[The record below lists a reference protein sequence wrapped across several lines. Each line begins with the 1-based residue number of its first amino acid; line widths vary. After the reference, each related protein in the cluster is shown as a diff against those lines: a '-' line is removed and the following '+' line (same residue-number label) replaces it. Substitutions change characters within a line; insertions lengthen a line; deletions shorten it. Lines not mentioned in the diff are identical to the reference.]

1 MSQWATRA
9 VALLTLAFASSV
21 TAQSTAIRE
30 VLVERLD
37 SGSFDPDSPILV
49 TGKYKELIDGNLV
62 LHGTSVRF
70 QLITPELKKRVLDF
84 VAHRDNLTIIGK
96 LSSAGATRLME
107 VSEIYAASSD
117 VEQFSAQEKLLKDE
131 SQDTPGLALGLVRK
145 ILNVYQ
151 VHADPA
157 LLPLVRRMFSLSLGK
172 EPRRLDLE
180 LTAERLAVVR
190 QAHTAVGNMELT
202 VELAAELEAWS
213 SDKSP
218 VEQWLRS
225 LSARHRGGK
234 WVTYS
239 GLKRK
244 EGFVEH
250 EGRWISR
257 REKAHLIAM
266 EHFRKERQALT
277 VLRRRTDKEYKLLAE
292 KGVVESGMKPE
303 EVTASLGFPDRVE
316 RKVFEK
322 EEFDQW
328 IYDGEYYYFYA
339 GSLVLKP
346 D

>member
-1 MSQWATRA
+1 MSPWVTRA
-9 VALLTLAFASSV
+9 VALWTLALASSV

-30 VLVERLD
+30 VLIESLD

-70 QLITPELKKRVLDF
+70 QLVTPELKKRALNF
-84 VAHRDNLTIIGK
+84 VAHKDNLTLIGK
-96 LSSAGATRLME
+96 MGRAEATRLME

-131 SQDTPGLALGLVRK
+131 SKDTPGLALGLIRK
-145 ILNVYQ
+145 ILKVYQ
-151 VHADPA
+151 IHADPA
-157 LLPLVRRMFSLSLGK
+157 LLPIVRRIFSLSLGK
-172 EPRRLDLE
+172 EPKRLDLE
-180 LTAERLAVVR
+180 STAERLEVIR
-190 QAHTAVGNMELT
+190 EAHRAVGNMELT
-202 VELAAELEAWS
+202 VELAAELEARS

-218 VEQWLRS
+218 VEQWLRG
-225 LSARHRGGK
+225 LSARRRGGK

-239 GLKRK
+239 GLKRE

-250 EGRWISR
+250 EGRWVSR
-257 REKAHLIAM
+257 REKEHLVAM
-266 EHFRKERQALT
+266 KHFRKERQALT

-316 RKVFEK
+316 RKLFEN

-328 IYDGEYYYFYA
+328 VYDGEYYYFYS